1 MEYFLLTLVTGISM
15 GCTFGLVGLAFTAI
29 FNASRVINFANG
41 DLAVVGAFAAS
52 LFVFSGKAH
61 PVIGFLAVLALPVV
75 AGLLINW
82 LVEPSV
88 KRKAPIIN
96 SILITMGGG
105 LIIVGLIGIYTNFSY
120 FNTGYVFGTKP
131 LLLGGILRISPQY
144 AAILVVT
151 AALSLAYWL
160 FLNKTALGLALR
172 ALGINADMAS
182 LVGINTMT
190 YRMLTWASSSII
202 SGIAGFLIAPLIV
215 PTALMG
221 LPVVVNGFIAAVIGG
236 FGHPLAAVTG
246 GIILGLLIQFFSAY
260 VHGGMAQLVVFPVL
274 LVVLVFRPTGIW
286 GLKLQ

>member
-61 PVIGFLAVLALPVV
+61 PVIGFLAVLALPMM

-120 FNTGYVFGTKP
+120 FNTRYVFGTKP
-131 LLLGGILRISPQY
+131 LLLGGIRISPQY
-144 AAILVVT
+144 AAILVAT
-151 AALSLAYWL
+151 AVLSLAYWL

-236 FGHPLAAVTG
+236 FGYPLAAVTG

>member
-61 PVIGFLAVLALPVV
+61 PVIGFLAVLALPMV

-88 KRKAPIIN
+88 KRKAPVIN

-131 LLLGGILRISPQY
+131 LLLGGIRISPQY
-144 AAILVVT
+144 AAILVAT
-151 AALSLAYWL
+151 AVLSLAYWL

-236 FGHPLAAVTG
+236 FGYPLAAVTG

>member
-61 PVIGFLAVLALPVV
+61 PVIGFLAVLVLPMV
-75 AGLLINW
+75 ASLLINW

-131 LLLGGILRISPQY
+131 LLLGGIRISPQY
-144 AAILVVT
+144 AAILVAT

-182 LVGINTMT
+182 LVGINPRT

-236 FGHPLAAVTG
+236 FGYPLAAVTG
-246 GIILGLLIQFFSAY
+246 GIVLGLLIQFFSAY